1 MKTREIRKDMIFLSV
16 QHVKEAYKSKLITWA
31 ESVYYINK
39 LGK

>member
-1 MKTREIRKDMIFLSV
+1 MKTTEIRTDMVFLSV
-16 QHVKEAYKSKLITWA
+16 QHVKEAYKSKLISWK